1 MDALVIFDLDLSL
14 IALNLVKPELDD
26 GRWIEGSAVLAG
38 VSGGRKKEEKKMEG
52 DS

>member
-14 IALNLVKPELDD
+14 IALDLVEPELDD